1 MTITAHLHRTLPD
14 KAHMRITAQLRL
26 NHPSLSDG
34 FSVTADCWEARGNR
48 SGRQR
53 MDAGVDIDSGG
64 SMHEQILHYA
74 PKLAP
79 LVNLHLADPD
89 GVPMHAIANGWYF
102 YSGRASAYERRQIAI
117 GRDYGCSRLLEV
129 SDHDR
134 AARALRVSGH
144 ELPKGMLEDD
154 FIAFAE
160 WLRPR
165 WKREAQEAR
174 ALLERLADDTSAT

>member
-26 NHPSLSDG
+26 NHPSLSNG

-48 SGRQR
+48 SGRRR
-53 MDAGVDIDSGG
+53 MNAGSDIDSGG
-64 SMHEQILHYA
+64 CLHDEILSYA
-74 PKLAP
+74 PELEP
-79 LVNLHLADPD
+79 VVDLHLADPD

-102 YSGRASAYERRQIAI
+102 YSGRAWVYERRQIAI
-117 GRDYGCSRLLEV
+117 GRDYGYSRLLEV

-160 WLRPR
+160 SLRPR
-165 WKREAQEAR
+165 WKREAEDAR
-174 ALLERLADDTSAT
+174 ALLERLADDTSTT